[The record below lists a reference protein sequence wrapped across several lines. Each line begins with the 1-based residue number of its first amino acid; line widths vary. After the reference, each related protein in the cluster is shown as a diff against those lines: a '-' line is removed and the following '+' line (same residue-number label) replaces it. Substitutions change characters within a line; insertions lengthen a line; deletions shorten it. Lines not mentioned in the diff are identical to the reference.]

1 MRLVIPRI
9 GRIPMARV
17 SVEDI
22 QRVITEISKTNTNT
36 ADAVRRQLAILFDE
50 SIEARI
56 RPDNPVRSREI
67 VIVKKTR
74 RVTSEGDARNRRVL
88 SELPAFLDAL
98 RNSGRRPGIV
108 LLIQFT
114 LLSLRHPKECRLA
127 TWSQIDGERR
137 VWRFPNMQKE
147 DGEIVEIRLHD
158 GLWDILQKAR
168 LIGRGDRTGW
178 VFPNPNDINKHYTE
192 NAGYKVPL
200 ELGFNLAQLDFRRAY
215 EYWAEGQTGGV
226 GLEEWF
232 QVIASQQGG
241 DFINAN
247 K

>member
-1 MRLVIPRI
+1 
-9 GRIPMARV
+9 
-17 SVEDI
+17 
-22 QRVITEISKTNTNT
+22 
-36 ADAVRRQLAILFDE
+36 
-50 SIEARI
+50 
-56 RPDNPVRSREI
+56 
-67 VIVKKTR
+67 
-74 RVTSEGDARNRRVL
+74 
-88 SELPAFLDAL
+88 
-98 RNSGRRPGIV
+98 
-108 LLIQFT
+108 
-114 LLSLRHPKECRLA
+114 
-127 TWSQIDGERR
+127 